1 MRLLEAVRARMRT
14 RHLSAA
20 TEEAY
25 IGWIRRFVAFHHR
38 RHPRELTERDV
49 GAFLTHLAVEGRVAA
64 STQNQALAALQF
76 LYNEVL
82 SLPLDI
88 GGDVVRAKRPHRVPE
103 VLSRA
108 EVAAVIGAMDGV
120 PRLIASLLYGSGLR
134 INECLS
140 LRIKDVDLGERV
152 LTIRG
157 GKGAKDRMTVLSERM
172 IAPLMAQIGAVRAIH
187 ARDLAAGNVIVPLPT
202 ALHRKFPTEAT
213 SIGWQWLF
221 PAARLVRR
229 PAEVL
234 SDRDLGSVTLPAAR
248 VGGALVRWHLD
259 ASVVQRAMARA
270 IRRAGI
276 TKRAGCHTL
285 RHSFATH
292 LLEAGYDIRTVQQ
305 LLGHRDVRTTMVYT
319 HVTKRGSLGVR
330 SPGDGLE

>member
-25 IGWIRRFVAFHHR
+25 VGWIRRFVEFNHR
-38 RHPRELTERDV
+38 RHPRDLTDREV

-76 LYNEVL
+76 LYKEVL
-82 SLPLDI
+82 SLPLEVS
-88 GGDVVRAKRPHRVPE
+88 GEVVRAKRPHRVPE
-103 VLSRA
+103 VLSRQD
-108 EVAAVIGAMDGV
+108 VALVIGAMEGT
-120 PRLIASLLYGSGLR
+120 PKLIASLLYGSGLR

-140 LRIKDVDLGERV
+140 LRIKDVDLGRRV
-152 LTIRG
+152 LTVRG
-157 GKGAKDRMTVLSERM
+157 GKGAKDRMTVLSERVVE
-172 IAPLMAQIGAVRAIH
+172 PLMAQIGAVRSVH
-187 ARDLAAGNVIVPLPT
+187 ARDLASGNVVLPLPM
-202 ALHRKFPTEAT
+202 ALHRKFPEAAA
-213 SIGWQWLF
+213 SLAWQWLF
-221 PAARLVRR
+221 PATRLVRDS
-229 PAEVL
+229 AVL
-234 SDRDLGSVTLPAAR
+234 TARDFGQVTVPSDR
-248 VGGALVRWHLD
+248 GGVLVRWHLD
-259 ASVVQRAMARA
+259 ASVVQRAMSRA
-270 IRRAGI
+270 IKRVGI

-305 LLGHRDVRTTMVYT
+305 LLGHRDVRTTMIYT
-319 HVTKRGSLGVR
+319 HVTKRGSLGVQ